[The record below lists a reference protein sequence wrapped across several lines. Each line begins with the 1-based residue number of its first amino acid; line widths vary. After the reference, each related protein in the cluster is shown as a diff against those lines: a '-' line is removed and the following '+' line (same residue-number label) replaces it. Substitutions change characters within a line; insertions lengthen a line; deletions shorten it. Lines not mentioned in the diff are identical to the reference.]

1 MWNFIEINAGSRG
14 GEEKFDEW
22 DSTGHGNSNPT
33 EKNCKTHNTLR
44 HFPKAVDQM
53 KCDDDNIDWSEFKSS
68 VVYTTATDE
77 QQNCLTA
84 AADLGSSLTDYEVM
98 DCYIEP
104 KEMLEKTS

>member
-1 MWNFIEINAGSRG
+1 VWNFIEINAGSRG

-22 DSTGHGNSNPT
+22 DSTGHCNSNST

-44 HFPKAVDQM
+44 HFPKAVDHM

-77 QQNCLTA
+77 Q
-84 AADLGSSLTDYEVM
+84 
-98 DCYIEP
+98 
-104 KEMLEKTS
+104 